1 MTEKDNDKF
10 KQPQNGEKNRFK
22 QQQKQNKQQG
32 NEFDKGAP
40 RLPKSKKRRK
50 EEFEILAKA
59 RLKKRR
65 PEYAKKRVIIP
76 SAAAVIML
84 IFGIFAAIMST
95 HFQSTD
101 DAFIEGRIIS
111 VAPRVPGQVTTLLV
125 DDNQPVKKGDLLL
138 EIDPND
144 YIVKLNQAEAKLAE
158 ARAKL
163 KIKTHDVSKNTSNVS
178 QAQDDT
184 VSAKS
189 KLDFAQKDYKRYNE
203 MYQAGVVSKQD
214 YDRSSKELE
223 VTTANFKSSSNRT
236 RAMKSE
242 LDSSIA
248 QTQSVE
254 AEIKR
259 LEAEVEQA
267 RLNLSYTK
275 IYAPSDGLVS
285 SRTVEAGNYVQIGQ
299 PLLAVVPNEMWVVA
313 NFKESQLTKMHPGQ
327 KVSVKIDT
335 YPGKRFKAHVDSIQ
349 RATGAKS
356 SLFPPENAVGS
367 YVKIVQRI
375 PVKIVFD
382 EDYTSYNIV
391 PGMSV
396 IPKVKLTK

>member
-1 MTEKDNDKF
+1 MVDNNDKIKSTPNSF
-10 KQPQNGEKNRFK
+10 QKSKGKFTKNN
-22 QQQKQNKQQG
+22 QDNTSSGQK
-32 NEFDKGAP
+32 F
-40 RLPKSKKRRK
+40 PKSRKRRK
-50 EEFEILAKA
+50 EELEILAKA

-65 PEYAKKRVIIP
+65 PKIAKKRVIIP

-84 IFGIFAAIMST
+84 LFGIYAMIMST

-111 VAPRVPGQVTTLLV
+111 VAPRVAGPVVNLLV

-138 EIDPND
+138 EIDPAD
-144 YIVKLNQAEAKLAE
+144 YQVKLEQAEAKLEE

-163 KIKTHDVSKNTSNVS
+163 KISTHDISKNSSGVS
-178 QAQDDT
+178 QAIDDT
-184 VSAKS
+184 NSAKS
-189 KLDFAQKDYKRYNE
+189 KYDFAKKDYNRYNE
-203 MYQAGVVSKQD
+203 MYKTGVVSKQD

-223 VTTANFKSSSNRT
+223 VSSANYQSSSNRA

-242 LDSSIA
+242 LNSSIA
-248 QTQSVE
+248 KTQSVE

-259 LEAEVEQA
+259 LEAEAAQA
-267 RLNLSYTK
+267 KLNLSYTK

-285 SRTVEAGNYVQIGQ
+285 SRSVESGNYVQVGQ
-299 PLLAVVPNEMWVVA
+299 PLMAVVPSEVWIVA
-313 NFKESQLTKMHPGQ
+313 NFKEGQLTNMKKGQ
-327 KVSVKIDT
+327 KVEVSIDT
-335 YPGKRFKAHVDSIQ
+335 YPGKKFKAHVDSIQ

-367 YVKIVQRI
+367 YVKIVQRV

-382 EDYTSYNIV
+382 EDYSKYNIV

-396 IPKVKLTK
+396 VPKVKIK